1 MASEYLKWKARDE
14 KPAPAPRELTKQEK
28 LQNWLYYHKLHLI
41 AGAVLL
47 CILGSMLW
55 NVLGIGQTKPDHIFA
70 YIGRN
75 ELSAETAE
83 ELARAFESLGAD
95 VNGDGKV
102 AVEIRQ
108 YALDRSGDEE
118 TAIYYNSVANT
129 KLMADFT
136 AGDSYFLLVE
146 DPQAVQ
152 RSYQIFAMADG
163 TPPAEDDYDADGKV
177 LRLCDCPALAG
188 LSVDPETASSL
199 WLGRRCFYDE
209 KRASAHVADA
219 ALWDVLT
226 EGATG

>member
-14 KPAPAPRELTKQEK
+14 KPAPPPRELTKEEK
-28 LQNWLYYHKLHLI
+28 AQNWLYYHKPHLI

-47 CILGSMLW
+47 AIVGSILWSA
-55 NVLGIGQTKPDHIFA
+55 LGIGRTRPDHIVA

-75 ELSAETAE
+75 ELPAAAAE
-83 ELARAFESLGAD
+83 ELQRALEALGSD

-102 AVEIRQ
+102 AVELRQ
-108 YALDRSGDEE
+108 YANDRSGDEE
-118 TAIYYNSVANT
+118 TAMYYNSVANN
-129 KLMADFT
+129 KLMADLT

-152 RSYQIFAMADG
+152 RSLQIFARADG
-163 TPPAEDDYDADGKV
+163 TPPAEDDYDAAGKV

-188 LSVDPETASSL
+188 LEADQEIFSSL

-209 KRASAHVADA
+209 KRAAAHAADA
-219 ALWDVLT
+219 LLWDVLT
-226 EGATG
+226 EGAMG